1 MKKNVPFCK
10 DIDFNTNIY
19 EINSI
24 SLEHNLK
31 IKENEVTGEFVVSG
45 DYKENE
51 FSFNSEPFIYNI
63 PFNIDLDIK
72 YNTDDIKIDIDD
84 FNYEIINDNT
94 LRINVVLKIDGL
106 TKIEE
111 IKEDNIIDYIDS
123 IDEEVTDERST
134 YEDTKK
140 EEIEPTK
147 EIDNKENDQLLFNSI
162 NFNENNYITYHVHIF
177 REEDNIDNI
186 IKLYNITRDDLS
198 SYNDIENIRLGSK
211 IIIPSNE

>member
-31 IKENEVTGEFVVSG
+31 IKENEVTGEFIVSG

-51 FSFNSEPFIYNI
+51 FSFNYEPFIYNI

-123 IDEEVTDERST
+123 IDEEVTDERNNNE
-134 YEDTKK
+134 EDKK
-140 EEIEPTK
+140 EEIEPIIETSNIEDEK
-147 EIDNKENDQLLFNSI
+147 LLFNSI

-198 SYNDIENIRLGSK
+198 SYNDLENIRLGSK

>member
-31 IKENEVTGEFVVSG
+31 IKENEVVGEFIVSG

-51 FSFNSEPFIYNI
+51 FSFNYEPFIYNI

-106 TKIEE
+106 SKIEE

-123 IDEEVTDERST
+123 IDEVVTDERNNNE
-134 YEDTKK
+134 EDKK
-140 EEIEPTK
+140 EEIEPIIETSNIEDEK
-147 EIDNKENDQLLFNSI
+147 LLFNSI

>member
-134 YEDTKK
+134 FKDTKK
-140 EEIEPTK
+140 EEIEFAK

-186 IKLYNITRDDLS
+186 IKLYNITKDDLS

>member
-111 IKEDNIIDYIDS
+111 LKEDNIIDYIDS

-134 YEDTKK
+134 FKDTKK

>member
-134 YEDTKK
+134 FKDTKK

-186 IKLYNITRDDLS
+186 IKLYNITKDDLS

>member
-134 YEDTKK
+134 FKDTKE
-140 EEIEPTK
+140 EEIKPTD

>member
-1 MKKNVPFCK
+1 MKAYVLHG
-10 DIDFNTNIY
+10 
-19 EINSI
+19 IND
-24 SLEHNLK
+24 LRFEEVEKPK

-134 YEDTKK
+134 FKDTKE

-186 IKLYNITRDDLS
+186 IKLYNITREDLS

>member
-134 YEDTKK
+134 FKDTKE
-140 EEIEPTK
+140 EEIKPTE
-147 EIDNKENDQLLFNSI
+147 EIDNKENNQLLFNSI

>member
-10 DIDFNTNIY
+10 DIDFNNNIY

-123 IDEEVTDERST
+123 IDEVVTDERNNNE
-134 YEDTKK
+134 EDKK
-140 EEIEPTK
+140 EEIEAFIETSNIEDEK
-147 EIDNKENDQLLFNSI
+147 LLFNSI

>member
-31 IKENEVTGEFVVSG
+31 IKENEVVGEFIVSG

-51 FSFNSEPFIYNI
+51 FSFNYEPFIYNI

-106 TKIEE
+106 SKIEE

-123 IDEEVTDERST
+123 IDEVVTDERNNNE
-134 YEDTKK
+134 EDKK
-140 EEIEPTK
+140 EEIEPIIETSNIEDEK
-147 EIDNKENDQLLFNSI
+147 LLFNSI

-198 SYNDIENIRLGSK
+198 SYNDLENIRLGSK

>member
-134 YEDTKK
+134 FKDTKE
-140 EEIEPTK
+140 EEIKDNE
-147 EIDNKENDQLLFNSI
+147 EIDNKENNQLLFNSI

>member
-31 IKENEVTGEFVVSG
+31 IKENEVVGEFIVSG

-134 YEDTKK
+134 FKDTKK

>member
-134 YEDTKK
+134 FKDTKK